1 MDIHIHIEKKHFVI
15 LMVAI
20 SFLGLF
26 MLGNA
31 ADVNIN
37 DAWHPLQQIAKS
49 ESDTTS
55 VDDNQNDI
63 IDESDKS
70 YGLDATSD
78 VDMNNYL
85 ISSLSDPTN
94 AQDAATKNYVDSND
108 PDPTNEIQNL
118 NNVLSEGNWAG
129 YQRIRGLSDPTNGR
143 DAATKDYVDNN
154 EIRGCTWSGWKP
166 GTIEGVGPCYSCGC
180 ADENSQTQLYCDDG
194 EIIDVRNREYCA
206 ECDFSCI
213 GTPG

>member
-1 MDIHIHIEKKHFVI
+1 MLIINIKKEWKMQLIINIEKKHFVI
-15 LMVAI
+15 ITLLM
-20 SFLGLF
+20 SFIGLF
-26 MLGNA
+26 MIGNA
-31 ADVNIN
+31 ADVDVNN
-37 DAWHPLQQIAKS
+37 AWHPLQQIAKS
-49 ESDTTS
+49 ESNMTS

-143 DAATKDYVDNN
+143 DAATKKWVENKDYTTESYVDNN
-154 EIRGCTWSGWKP
+154 EVEGCT
-166 GTIEGVGPCYSCGC
+166 
-180 ADENSQTQLYCDDG
+180 
-194 EIIDVRNREYCA
+194 
-206 ECDFSCI
+206 
-213 GTPG
+213 